1 MELNNEQ
8 LKIDFDFDV
17 SKRAYLEFLYETIK
31 NAIQNIDEK
40 TVDTVYSL
48 WFWFTRPFVLIEDCQ
63 SYDDYSLRLVYN
75 TTTNYEKHVS
85 ENADENISKWD
96 FDYWLW
102 DKHVFFPT
110 KDCELFMQ
118 WQQDTPHVENLFK
131 EIFVEAIVTLTR
143 RLFEEKIIEQK
154 FGKNIP
160 IIIDE
165 YVGDYEAAID
175 WTTRSNP
182 QGVADEFIEWA
193 STVNLLF
200 ILS

>member
-31 NAIQNIDEK
+31 NAIQKIDEK

-48 WFWFTRPFVLIEDCQ
+48 WFLFIPPVLIEDYH
-63 SYDDYSLRLVYN
+63 SDDDYSLRLVYN
-75 TTTNYEKHVS
+75 TTTNYEKHVA
-85 ENADENISKWD
+85 ENTDKNISKWD
-96 FDYWLW
+96 FVYWLW
-102 DKHVFFPT
+102 DKQVFFPT

-118 WQQDTPHVENLFK
+118 WQQDTPHVEYLFK
-131 EIFVEAIVTLTR
+131 ENVEEAIVTLTR

-165 YVGDYEAAID
+165 YVWDYEATID
-175 WTTRSNP
+175 WVTRSNP
-182 QGVADEFIEWA
+182 QGVADEFI
-193 STVNLLF
+193 SYL
-200 ILS
+200 ILK